1 MKKVNKVSV
10 SLDIDTE
17 PSRTTVTNFKSLYLT
32 IYIYE
37 IAFSHMFVR
46 KHNTNMSGT
55 QSAIII
61 YHLQLSRELNR
72 QT

>member
-17 PSRTTVTNFKSLYLT
+17 PSRTTVTNFKSLY
-32 IYIYE
+32 IYE
-37 IAFSHMFVR
+37 IAFSHMFVM